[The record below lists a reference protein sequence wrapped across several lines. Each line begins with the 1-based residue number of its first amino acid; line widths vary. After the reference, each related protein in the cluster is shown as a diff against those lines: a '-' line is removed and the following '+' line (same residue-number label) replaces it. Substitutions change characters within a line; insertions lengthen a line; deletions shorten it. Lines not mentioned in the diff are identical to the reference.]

1 MADGL
6 FGGTTF
12 VESWV
17 GWEGVDGSFILDLG
31 EEKEFSSVEADFLHQ
46 LGQWILLPEKVT
58 YSVSTDNQT
67 YQPFGSFSFA
77 EDRAPQVKFVGGKV
91 TSDKPV
97 KARYIKVEVDAIGMC
112 PKWHYGVGHPAW
124 FFVDEVTVL

>member
-1 MADGL
+1 MCIRD
-6 FGGTTF
+6 
-12 VESWV
+12 S
-17 GWEGVDGSFILDLG
+17 
-31 EEKEFSSVEADFLHQ
+31 
-46 LGQWILLPEKVT
+46 PEKVT
-58 YSVSTDNQT
+58 YSISTDNQT

-112 PKWHYGVGHPAW
+112 PAWHYGVGHPAW